1 VVERLGI
8 LGGTFDPPHIAHL
21 ILAEMA
27 REQLRLDRVLWVPA
41 ADPPHKPG
49 TVVAPIE
56 HRLAMLR
63 LALANNPDFEISLVD
78 VERPGPHYSADMLE
92 IVYERYAQPE
102 LIFLIGGDSLRD
114 LPLWHQPWR
123 VIQHAMLG
131 VMQRTREEID
141 LRALEQQIPGII
153 DRILPVDAPLI
164 ELSSNLIRSLRAQ
177 SRSIRY
183 MVPAPIEAYIS
194 SHSLY
199 CD

>member
-1 VVERLGI
+1 MVERLGI